1 MPKKKDLIYDSETGD
16 VLDPSSAEGI
26 PAVEPLRIP
35 GIVEQFMSQ
44 YIPAPDERTATDV
57 LTLGE
62 LRSYFSAWM
71 MFNSRTDLMQ
81 EYLDALAS
89 EGYFLQD
96 TSSGPAMCLIAK
108 SSPRVISPYQEA
120 EEIKIV

>member
-16 VLDPSSAEGI
+16 VLDPSTEGV

-35 GIVEQFMSQ
+35 GIIDQFMSQ

-62 LRSYFSAWM
+62 LRTKLSCWFTFGSKEDVL
-71 MFNSRTDLMQ
+71 ND
-81 EYLDALAS
+81 YLNVLAN
-89 EGYFLQD
+89 EGFYVID
-96 TSSGPAMCLIAK
+96 TSSGPAICVIRRD
-108 SSPRVISPYQEA
+108 SPRVISPYQEA

>member
-1 MPKKKDLIYDSETGD
+1 MSKKKDLIYDSETGD
-16 VLDPSSAEGI
+16 VLDPSTEGV

-35 GIVEQFMSQ
+35 GIIDQFMAA

-62 LRSYFSAWM
+62 LRTQLSCWFTFGSKEDVL
-71 MFNSRTDLMQ
+71 ND
-81 EYLDALAS
+81 YLNILAN
-89 EGYFLQD
+89 EGYLIQD
-96 TSSGPAMCLIAK
+96 TSSGPALCVIRRD
-108 SSPRVISPYQEA
+108 SPRVITPYQEA